1 MFVVEEVSSL
11 PLLMSSYDRRNLNL
25 YHRGGGGGAPLPS
38 SYRNKALLIV
48 AATAIY
54 TAFLYNSGMSH
65 VSCTL
70 VIEYSR
76 SCTLAYHHN
85 IIIIANHRWLHS
97 SDLFV
102 YFSIVQTGGAGQY
115 LGAGQDPMLAS
126 AAKSGMIAM
135 SAARR
140 KLQLASWNIAAI
152 NNNPFE
158 YWITYDENANYEKI
172 MSDIESFLEEP
183 GDKDVQ
189 VSEVFTN
196 EMFSQLDKRMVDV
209 GWESVRSYYESDF
222 MTRKIVSGFMKV
234 RISFNRCVCVPLLR
248 NLI

>member
-1 MFVVEEVSSL
+1 
-11 PLLMSSYDRRNLNL
+11 
-25 YHRGGGGGAPLPS
+25 
-38 SYRNKALLIV
+38 
-48 AATAIY
+48 
-54 TAFLYNSGMSH
+54 
-65 VSCTL
+65 
-70 VIEYSR
+70 
-76 SCTLAYHHN
+76 
-85 IIIIANHRWLHS
+85 
-97 SDLFV
+97 
-102 YFSIVQTGGAGQY
+102 
-115 LGAGQDPMLAS
+115 MLAS

-135 SAARR
+135 SATRR
-140 KLQLASWNIAAI
+140 KLQIASWNIAAI

-183 GDKDVQ
+183 GEKDVQ

-234 RISFNRCVCVPLLR
+234 RISFNRCVCVPRQR
-248 NLI
+248 NLIFCLHVFNFYFIGPPVRKQAFSFHARSYHKHYQCCRLR

>member
-1 MFVVEEVSSL
+1 VCVVSSYRG
-11 PLLMSSYDRRNLNL
+11 LLMSSYDRRNLNL

-65 VSCTL
+65 VSCTT
-70 VIEYSR
+70 I
-76 SCTLAYHHN
+76 N

-140 KLQLASWNIAAI
+140 KLQIASWNIAAI

-183 GDKDVQ
+183 GEKDVQ

-234 RISFNRCVCVPLLR
+234 RISFNRCVCVPRQR